1 MTDRDF
7 AAVEG
12 LWLGY
17 QVISQ
22 TPITGG
28 STLFFPYDISL
39 ECNASFT
46 NLYPANASIFIT
58 TNDNSSTEVRAS
70 AFNLVL
76 CVCRAT
82 NVRTLH

>member
-7 AAVEG
+7 MAVEG

-39 ECNASFT
+39 ECDASFT

-58 TNDNSSTEVRAS
+58 TNDNSSTEVRVR
-70 AFNLVL
+70 VL
-76 CVCRAT
+76 CGMSAAAVY
-82 NVRTLH
+82 RTRS